1 MKHSLP
7 FERVRITEIFS
18 SLQGE
23 GPRMGERHIFIRF
36 EACHMACVYC
46 DETGKQAKEMSV
58 VDVLKEVAKLEGE
71 AGPHACVSLTGGE
84 PLLYADFLKPLCRM
98 LKKRKYRILLET
110 NGILWQQLL
119 EVLGVCDVIA
129 MDLKLPSV
137 TRQKEFLKEHR
148 KFLKLAAIKELYIK
162 IVISK
167 GVDLRE
173 YEKHLRMVAQVA
185 PRTPVYLQPKS
196 CNKRSYPDP
205 VLMRFLDKLQRTGAK
220 QLSDVRVGIQLQKLM
235 HIR

>member
-110 NGILWQQLL
+110 N
-119 EVLGVCDVIA
+119 
-129 MDLKLPSV
+129 
-137 TRQKEFLKEHR
+137 
-148 KFLKLAAIKELYIK
+148 
-162 IVISK
+162 
-167 GVDLRE
+167 
-173 YEKHLRMVAQVA
+173 
-185 PRTPVYLQPKS
+185 
-196 CNKRSYPDP
+196 
-205 VLMRFLDKLQRTGAK
+205 
-220 QLSDVRVGIQLQKLM
+220 
-235 HIR
+235 